1 MKRKYNITLL
11 FALCLLSIFSTSC
24 VDDQII
30 TNTEGVTGQPT
41 TIQIKMLVPEMTVKT
56 RSLTEEQENQVN
68 DLWLAIYAEDG
79 TRTYFGDQ
87 NITSHDDAHAGH
99 LLSSIKTKSGRSY
112 IVAVAN
118 YKNNNGRK

>member
-1 MKRKYNITLL
+1 MKIKYNITLL

-56 RSLTEEQENQVN
+56 RSLTEEQEN
-68 DLWLAIYAEDG
+68 
-79 TRTYFGDQ
+79 
-87 NITSHDDAHAGH
+87 
-99 LLSSIKTKSGRSY
+99 SY
-112 IVAVAN
+112 IL
-118 YKNNNGRK
+118 R